1 MNNFK
6 GVRDIMEKKRYRP
19 KDVKDVLNKKN
30 VPGNWKEYQNLYN
43 LINGVVRPK
52 DPYVYI
58 VIANLLEESI
68 ESIILRYSDATGFN
82 QAFLDQTEQKQERS
96 LDWDD
101 LY

>member
-1 MNNFK
+1 
-6 GVRDIMEKKRYRP
+6 
-19 KDVKDVLNKKN
+19 
-30 VPGNWKEYQNLYN
+30 
-43 LINGVVRPK
+43 VVRPK

-82 QAFLDQTEQKQERS
+82 QAFLDQTQEKQERS